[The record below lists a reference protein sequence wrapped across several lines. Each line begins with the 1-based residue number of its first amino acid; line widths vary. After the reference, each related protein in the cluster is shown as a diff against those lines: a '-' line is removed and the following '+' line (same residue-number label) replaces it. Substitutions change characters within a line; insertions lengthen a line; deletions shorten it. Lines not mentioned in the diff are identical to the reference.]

1 MAHFATEREIIARQ
15 VTNRLDEIK
24 PTIYR
29 NRIGITE
36 WETAITGRRQDVAP
50 VPTDGWAPSEVG
62 SKWGGYDV
70 TQWFRTTVTIP
81 ESYKGMKVV
90 ALLRHGFEGLCFVD
104 GQPVQGL
111 DANRDEIVLTESA
124 KGNESYCIAIEGYGG
139 SRPGI
144 EYFHT
149 FQYASIATKDDL
161 VWSLYWDFKVAFDSA
176 MSMPADSTSRVRI
189 LDLIDRH
196 IKRIDLNEVDD
207 IENYRAQVT
216 AVQKDF
222 RQALN
227 SYQTSEGSGELAL
240 IGHAHI
246 DTAWLW
252 RLAETRRK
260 CGRTFSTVLKYMDEY
275 PDYKFS
281 QSQPQLY
288 EFVKNNYPV
297 LWEKI
302 KQRVADG
309 RWEPMGGGWV
319 EQDSNVAGAEALVRQ
334 LVYGNRFYMKEF
346 GKFTP
351 AVWLPDAFG
360 YPIQLPQIIRKAQ
373 LTSFNTTKIGWN
385 QYNEFPYTMFM
396 WRGLDGTEV
405 LSVMHPCGRRGYNGE
420 VTPPVLVSHWQRF
433 KQKASA
439 NEVWFPF
446 GYGDGGGGPTKE
458 DLENGVRLQDG
469 MVGIPKVRFSTLEEL
484 FGRLENDVNKDDLPV
499 FNDELYFELHRGC
512 QTTQARTK
520 RNNRLAELTIRDAEL
535 LGAFAM
541 QVGFAYPQDELYESW
556 KPLLMNQFHD
566 ILPGSSIK
574 EVYDEADRDYAKIIG
589 TGRKVRDAALT
600 TIVDRVDTTGNG
612 TPVVVANTLGWV
624 RSDIAEMALTSS
636 LADNETIVDPAG
648 KPVPCQLVTGKGGG
662 KAALFEVSEVPA
674 TGYAVYRIAKSK
686 PAEVAAS
693 ELRVSET
700 KLENRFFSVYLTK
713 TGTIRRIVDKANNRD
728 VIPNGA
734 EANELQLFDDRPQ
747 NWEAWDIDFNIDE
760 QRSSIDDV
768 VSISVVETGP
778 VRGTVRVIKKTKRST
793 ITQDISLYRSIPRID
808 FRTTAD
814 WFEKRRLLKV
824 AFPVEVLS
832 RNATYEVQYG
842 AIERPTHQSTSIDR
856 AKFEVPGHR
865 WIDLSEGDYGVSLLN
880 DGKYGFDVLGNRMRI
895 SLLRSTM
902 NPDPHAD
909 EGRHE
914 FTYSLYPHA
923 GDWREAKT
931 VQRAYELNAP
941 LIAKSAA
948 AHKGELPKTY
958 GFVSVDCPNVVID
971 CVKKAED
978 SDATIVRMYEAHG
991 ARSRA
996 KLAFAQKPVTVTECD
1011 LMEQNDVPVEVRGST
1026 VSFSIKPWEI
1036 RTFKV
1041 QF

>member
-24 PTIYR
+24 TTIYR
-29 NRIGITE
+29 NRMGITE
-36 WETAITGRRQDVAP
+36 WKTVVTGRRQDVAP
-50 VPTDGWAPSEVG
+50 VPTDGWVPFEVG
-62 SKWGGYDV
+62 SQWGGYDV
-70 TQWFRTTVTIP
+70 TQWFRTIVTIP
-81 ESYKGMKVV
+81 DEFKGKKTV
-90 ALLRHGFEGLCFVD
+90 ALLRPGFEGLCFVN
-104 GQPVQGL
+104 GQPLQGL
-111 DANRDEIVLTESA
+111 DANRDEIVLTECA
-124 KGNESYCIAIEGYGG
+124 EGNETFDIAIEAYGG
-139 SRPGI
+139 SRPRI
-144 EYFHT
+144 DYNHT
-149 FQYASIATKDDL
+149 FQYANIATRDDL
-161 VWSLYWDFKVAFDSA
+161 VWNLYWDFKIAFDSA
-176 MSMPADSTSRVRI
+176 TSMPADSTSRVRI
-189 LDLIDRH
+189 LDLINQQ

-207 IENYRAQVT
+207 IETYRAQVT
-216 AVQKDF
+216 DVRKNS
-222 RQALN
+222 RQVLG
-227 SYQTSEGSGELAL
+227 SYQKSDGNGELAL
-240 IGHAHI
+240 VGHAHI

-281 QSQPQLY
+281 QSQPQLH
-288 EFVKNNYPV
+288 EFVKDNYPV

-302 KQRVADG
+302 KQRVAEG

-319 EQDSNVAGAEALVRQ
+319 EQDSNVSGAEALVRQ
-334 LVYGNRFYMKEF
+334 LVYGNRFYLKEF

-405 LSVMHPCGRRGYNGE
+405 LSVMHPCGRRGYNGA
-420 VTPPVLVSHWQRF
+420 VTPPDLVSHWQRF
-433 KQKASA
+433 KQKDSA
-439 NEVWFPF
+439 NEVWYPF

-458 DLENGVRLQDG
+458 DLENGVRLKDG

-484 FGRLENDVNKDDLPV
+484 FARLEKDVDTDRLPV

-520 RNNRLAELTIRDAEL
+520 RNNRLAELAMRDAEL

-541 QVGFAYPQDELYESW
+541 QSGYEYPQDELYQAW
-556 KPLLMNQFHD
+556 KPLLTNQFHD

-574 EVYDEADRDYAKIIG
+574 EVYDEADQDYAKIIG
-589 TGRKVRDAALT
+589 TGRKVRDAALK
-600 TIVDRVDTTGNG
+600 TIVDRVDTSGPG
-612 TPVVVANTLGWV
+612 TPIVVTNTLGWV
-624 RSDIAEMALTSS
+624 RTDVAETILSS
-636 LADNETIVDPAG
+636 PLGDDETIVDAAG
-648 KPVPCQLVTGKGGG
+648 RPVPCQLVSGKGGG
-662 KAALFEVSEVPA
+662 QVALFEASEIPS
-674 TGYAVYRIAKSK
+674 TGYAVYRVARSK
-686 PAEVAAS
+686 PADIVAS

-713 TGTIRRIVDKANNRD
+713 TGTIRRIVDKANNRE
-728 VIPNGA
+728 VIPDGF
-734 EANELQLFDDRPQ
+734 EANEMQLFDDRPQ
-747 NWEAWDIDFNIDE
+747 NWDAWDVDFNLDE
-760 QRSSIDDV
+760 QCSSIDDV
-768 VSISVVETGP
+768 VSISVVEEGP
-778 VRGTVRVIKKTKRST
+778 VRGTVRVVKKTKRST
-793 ITQDISLYRSIPRID
+793 ITQDISIYRNITRID
-808 FRTTAD
+808 FRSSVD
-814 WFEKRRLLKV
+814 WFEKRRMLKV
-824 AFPVEVLS
+824 VFPVEVLS
-832 RNATYEVQYG
+832 RTATYEVQYG

-865 WIDLSEGDYGVSLLN
+865 WIDLSEGDYGVSILN
-880 DGKYGFDVLGNRMRI
+880 DSKYGFDVLGNRMRI
-895 SLLRSTM
+895 SLLRSTV

-923 GDWREAKT
+923 GDWRDAKT

-941 LIAKSAA
+941 LVAKRAD
-948 AHKGELPKTY
+948 AHDGELPKTY
-958 GFVSVDCPNVVID
+958 GFISVDCPNVVID

-978 SDATIVRMYEAHG
+978 SDAVIVRLYEAHG
-991 ARSRA
+991 ARSNVNLGFA
-996 KLAFAQKPVTVTECD
+996 KKPATINECD
-1011 LMEQNDVPVEVRGST
+1011 LMEENDVPVEIRGSSARF
-1026 VSFSIKPWEI
+1026 VIKPWEI